1 MTWLS
6 WRQQRAQSLGLL
18 VAVAA
23 AAALLLVTGGRLQGL
38 ATTASSVYDALT
50 PTERT
55 LWTAGVVVMAVVPA
69 LVGIFWGAPL
79 VARELEAGTHRLA
92 WSQGVTRYRW
102 LAYRLGLSL
111 LVTVVAVGALSA
123 VVTWWSGPLDG
134 STSRTQGALP
144 DRLSPLVFAMRGIVP
159 VGYAVLALAVG
170 VLAGLVLRRTLPA
183 MTLTLVVVVAVQ
195 LLMPAW
201 VRPHL
206 VPATDEVVTVT
217 ERPLDGLSLEGPGGP
232 LTLTLATGHRGDWV
246 LVNQTVDASGR
257 PSALPSWFAA
267 CTDHSS
273 TGGDAATAMG
283 PQPAAGADPCL
294 VRLTA
299 EGYRQHLSYVPADRF
314 WGLQATETALLTALA
329 GLVVAAAF
337 GWLRRRPG

>member
-6 WRQQRAQSLGLL
+6 WRQQRVQSLGLL
-18 VAVAA
+18 AAVAA
-23 AAALLLVTGGRLQGL
+23 ATVLLLVTGGRLQRL
-38 ATTASSVYDALT
+38 ATTAASVYDALT
-50 PTERT
+50 PNERT
-55 LWTAGVVVMAVVPA
+55 LWTAGVVVMAAVPA

-79 VARELEAGTHRLA
+79 VARELETGTHRLA

-102 LAYRLGLSL
+102 LAHRFGLSL

-123 VVTWWSGPLDG
+123 AVSWWSGPLDG
-134 STSRTQGALP
+134 STSQTQGGLP
-144 DRLSPLVFAMRGIVP
+144 DRLSPVVFAMRGIVP

-183 MTLTLVVVVAVQ
+183 MTLTLVVVVATQ
-195 LLMPAW
+195 LLVPAW

-217 ERPLDGLSLEGPGGP
+217 ERPLDSLSLEAPGGP
-232 LTLTLATGHRGDWV
+232 LTLSLATGHRGDWV

-257 PSALPSWFAA
+257 PSALPSWFTACADHTSAGGGAA
-267 CTDHSS
+267 LPL
-273 TGGDAATAMG
+273 G
-283 PQPAAGADPCL
+283 PQRAADADPCL
-294 VRLTA
+294 ARLTA

-314 WGLQATETALLTALA
+314 WPLQLTETALL
-329 GLVVAAAF
+329 LVVAGLIALAAF